1 MAKTLTTAIN
11 VANNI
16 PNLTLWK
23 VLNVTDNDSDTIP
36 NAWVTVQVKGGGG
49 KTYPGPG
56 AVYQLQIFDSQPSF
70 VLSVNPAPQRFDD
83 QIITVPTVI
92 ANAYTTLMGVLW
104 GTAGNKNAKMIAC
117 EASMLSLGLVTSAF
131 AGS

>member
-1 MAKTLTTAIN
+1 MAKTLTTPIN

-16 PNLTLWK
+16 PNLNLWK
-23 VLNVTDNDSDTIP
+23 VLNVTDNDSDATP

-49 KTYPGPG
+49 KVYPGPG
-56 AVYQLQIFDSQPSF
+56 AVYQLQVFDAQSSL
-70 VLSVNPAPQRFDD
+70 VLSVNAAPQRFDD

-92 ANAYTTLMGVLW
+92 AGAYTTLVGVLW
-104 GTAGNKNAKMIAC
+104 GTAGNKATKMAAC
-117 EASMLSLGLVTSAF
+117 EVSMLSLGLVTAAF